1 MWVLHAHWQPPRKPS
16 ESGGVLFWAESPDN
30 KPVAR
35 DEVVFTPRGELV
47 DHPFCLEPETI
58 RLQIGSGTP
67 LDSAQLGAVRL
78 RLPSTKNLPLSSPD
92 LNPEW
97 EVYEYSNPRLQ
108 PWLVRG
114 LWLSP
119 AKAFSVLSNLPK
131 ESAAS
136 GFTLGADA
144 RFWQLVC
151 DLVLEVL
158 AKQKIL
164 PVLIQSNPDGRPEQY
179 YARWLPVLD
188 SPKDGPRLAAL
199 EKAMPAI
206 CRAELGPQVR
216 VGRTFQRSTYSPRT
230 LLDSFLRMT
239 ADALARSWGKAS
251 APLLLPDV
259 GNPLDIWLSS
269 LFTADATVKAP
280 PGKLQALYSSVKSW
294 LRNLHAAGNDYFR
307 IAFQLVAPEAGDMED
322 QTPKNWELQFLLQ
335 SRSDPS
341 LLVPAED
348 IWFRSK
354 EELAAISPHL
364 DKAQELLLGGLGY
377 AAKLFNPILT
387 SLQARHPTGV
397 TLDTHSAYAF
407 LREAAPLL
415 EQARFSIITPP
426 WWNQRGARLGVKV
439 KLTPKAG
446 QAYTPTNVPKLGIG
460 TLVHFEWELSLG
472 DTTLTRAEFEEL
484 AALNT
489 PLVQVRGRW
498 VELDSLQVQAA
509 EKFWAKQ
516 QHSGDMGLL
525 EAAQLALGGETAE
538 GLPLDDVESEGWVS
552 AWLDNIG
559 DSQKLTELAQP
570 AKLVGTLRPYQRFGF
585 SWLAFFRRWGLGAI
599 LADDMGL
606 GKTIQALALLLHEKE
621 SLGKLPHPV
630 LLIAPTSVVIN
641 WQREAAKFAPSL
653 NVLKHQG
660 PDRLRNSHFIAAAK
674 KADLVVTSY
683 ALLRTDQE
691 LLQSQEWYGVIL
703 DEAQNI
709 KNPSAKQ
716 TQAARKLKSQFRFA
730 LTGTPVENRLTELWS
745 IMQFL
750 NPNYL
755 NSLEKFRRE
764 FAIPIERFGDPDAT
778 TRLRQL
784 ISPFILRR
792 LKSDPRVISDLP
804 EKLETTE
811 PTTLSEEQATLYEAI
826 VNDSLQKVAE
836 SEGLARRGMVLAML
850 THLKQV
856 CNHPAQYLKESGGS
870 AAPHMKH
877 VNGRSGKLTRLEEM
891 LEEIISAGD
900 RALIFTQ
907 YAEMGSL
914 LNQFLPS
921 MLNVP
926 VYYLHGGTPAHVRE
940 QLVRRFQED
949 DNAPPVFILSLK
961 AGGLGLNLTRANH
974 VFHYDRWWNPAVENQ
989 ATDRAYRI
997 GQQENVQVHKF
1008 VTVGTL
1014 EERIDDMIEAK
1025 KGLADAI
1032 IGGGDD
1038 WITELSTDE
1047 LRDLVSLRRQ
1057 EEVKA

>member
-1 MWVLHAHWQPPRKPS
+1 MWVLHAHWQPPRKPA

-30 KPVAR
+30 KPEPR
-35 DEVVFTPRGELV
+35 DGNVFSNRGELV

-78 RLPSTKNLPLSSPD
+78 RLPSTHNLPLSSPD

-97 EVYEYSNPRLQ
+97 EVDEYTNPKLQ

-114 LWLSP
+114 LWLPP
-119 AKAFSVLSNLPK
+119 ARAFSVLSNLPK

-158 AKQKIL
+158 AKQKVL
-164 PVLIQSNPDGRPEQY
+164 PVLIKSHPEGRPEQY
-179 YARWLPVLD
+179 FARWLPVLD
-188 SPKDGPRLAAL
+188 SPKDGPRQAAL
-199 EKAMPAI
+199 EKAMPPI
-206 CRAELGPQVR
+206 CRAELGRQIR
-216 VGRTFQRSTYSPRT
+216 VGRTLQRTVFSPHT

-239 ADALARSWGKAS
+239 CDALARSWGKAS
-251 APLLLPDV
+251 APLLLPEM
-259 GNPLDIWLSS
+259 GNPLDIWLSA
-269 LFTADATVKAP
+269 LFTPEATVNAAP
-280 PGKLQALYSSVKSW
+280 GQLQSLYSSIKGW
-294 LRNLHAAGNDYFR
+294 LRNLTASGNEYFR
-307 IAFQLVAPEAGDMED
+307 IAFQLIAPEAAETED
-322 QTPKNWELQFLLQ
+322 QQPKNWELLFMLQ

-341 LLVPAED
+341 LLISAED
-348 IWFRSK
+348 IWFKSK
-354 EELAAISPHL
+354 EELAEISPHL
-364 DKAQELLLGGLGY
+364 DQAQELLLAGLGY
-377 AAKLFNPILT
+377 AARLFNPIRT

-397 TLDTHSAYAF
+397 TLDTQAAYAF

-415 EQARFSIITPP
+415 VQARFSIITPP

-439 KLTPKAG
+439 KLSPKPGQQFTPG
-446 QAYTPTNVPKLGIG
+446 NVPKLGLD
-460 TLVHFEWELSLG
+460 TLIHFEWALSLG
-472 DTTLTRAEFEEL
+472 DTVITREEFEKL
-484 AALNT
+484 AALNS
-489 PLVQVRGRW
+489 PLVQVRGHW
-498 VELDSLQVQAA
+498 VELDASQMQAA
-509 EKFWAKQ
+509 EEFWAKQ
-516 QHSGDMGLL
+516 RHSGEMGLL
-525 EAAQLALGGETAE
+525 EAAQLALGGESSE

-559 DSQKLTELAQP
+559 DSQKLVELPQP
-570 AKLVGTLRPYQRFGF
+570 ASLNGVLRPYQRFGF

-606 GKTIQALALLLHEKE
+606 GKTIQSLALLLHEKE
-621 SLGKLPHPV
+621 SLGKLPNPV
-630 LLIAPTSVVIN
+630 LLVAPTSVVIN
-641 WQREAAKFAPSL
+641 WHREAAKFAPSL
-653 NVLKHQG
+653 KVLIHQG
-660 PDRLRNSHFIAAAK
+660 PGRLRNSEFFRAAK
-674 KADLVVTSY
+674 NSDLVVTSY
-683 ALLRTDQE
+683 ALLRTDIDQ
-691 LLQSQEWYGVIL
+691 LLAQEWYGVIL

-716 TQAARKLKSQFRFA
+716 TQAARKLKSEFRFA

-755 NSLEKFRRE
+755 NSQEKFRRE

-784 ISPFILRR
+784 IGPFILRR

-804 EKLETTE
+804 GKLETRE
-811 PTTLSEEQATLYEAI
+811 LTTLSEEQAGLYEAI
-826 VNDSLQKVAE
+826 VNESLQKVAE
-836 SEGLARRGMVLAML
+836 SDGVARRGMVLAML

-856 CNHPAQYLKESGGS
+856 CNHPAQYLKQNGS
-870 AAPHMKH
+870 AATRKRH
-877 VNGRSGKLTRLEEM
+877 VNGRSGKLTRLAEM
-891 LEEIISAGD
+891 LEEVISAGD
-900 RALIFTQ
+900 HALVFTQ

-914 LNQFLPS
+914 LNQYLPA

-940 QLVRRFQED
+940 QLVRRFQD
-949 DNAPPVFILSLK
+949 DEHAPPIFILSLK

-997 GQQENVQVHKF
+997 GQVENVQVHKF

-1014 EERIDDMIEAK
+1014 EERIDEMIEAK
-1025 KGLADAI
+1025 QDLAESI
-1032 IGGGDD
+1032 IGGGEE

-1047 LRDLVSLRRQ
+1047 LRDLVTLRR
-1057 EEVKA
+1057 EEGVTA